1 MRETSSASARSSGKI
16 RVLVVDDSASVRQAL
31 TDIINADP
39 DLEVMATA
47 ADPYIAADRIRAEV
61 PDVIFLDIELPRM
74 DGLTFLR
81 KIMSQRPLP
90 VVVCSSLAQE
100 GSDIFMQALEAGA
113 VEVVMKPR
121 MDAAHYLLESRMRI
135 CDAAKAAAHA
145 RLRSLRRAAP
155 TLTVEPKLTAD
166 AIIPPLSPGRM
177 AALRSTLP
185 ETEPIVCIGASTG
198 GTEAL
203 RIVLE
208 GLPASCP
215 PVLIVQ
221 HMPEK
226 FTGTFA
232 NRLNSLCRP
241 TVKEAEQGDAVLR
254 GRVLIAPGN
263 RHMLL
268 RRTARSYVVDIVE
281 GPHVSRHRPSVDIL
295 FRSTA
300 QHAGANAMGV
310 ILTGMGD
317 DGAAGMLEMRAM
329 GSFTIAQDEESCIV
343 YGMPKEAV
351 ERGAVTKVL
360 PLDAIASEIMKQT
373 RVADAEKVA
382 R

>member
-1 MRETSSASARSSGKI
+1 MRDGISGTSRVSDRI
-16 RVLVVDDSASVRQAL
+16 RVLIVDDSASVRQAL
-31 TDIINADP
+31 SDIINADP

-47 ADPYIAADRIRAEV
+47 ADPYIAAERIRAEV

-100 GSDIFMQALEAGA
+100 GSEAFMQALEAGA

-121 MDAAHYLLESRMRI
+121 MDAANYLHESRMRI

-145 RLRSLRRAAP
+145 RLRSIRRPAP
-155 TLTVEPKLTAD
+155 TLTVEPKLKAD
-166 AIIPPLSPGRM
+166 AIIPPLSAGRL
-177 AALRSTLP
+177 AALRATLP
-185 ETEPIVCIGASTG
+185 QTDPIICIGASTG

-203 RIVLE
+203 RTVLE

-232 NRLNSLCRP
+232 RRLNALCQP
-241 TVKEAEQGDAVLR
+241 EVKEAEQGDSVIR
-254 GRVLIAPGN
+254 GRALIAPGN

-268 RRTARSYVVDIVE
+268 RRTGRRYVVDIVE
-281 GPHVSRHRPSVDIL
+281 GPHVSRHRPSVDVL

-300 QHAGANAMGV
+300 HNAGANALGV

-317 DGAAGMLEMRAM
+317 DGAAGLLEMRAM
-329 GSFTIAQDEESCIV
+329 GSFTIAQDEDSCIV

-351 ERGAVTKVL
+351 DRGAVSTVL
-360 PLDAIASEIMKQT
+360 PLDAIATEIIKRT
-373 RVADAEKVA
+373 RDREALKVV

>member
-1 MRETSSASARSSGKI
+1 MPLASSQAAPARGKI
-16 RVLVVDDSASVRQAL
+16 RVLIVDDSASVRQAL

-47 ADPYIAADRIRAEV
+47 ADPYIAAERIRAEI

-100 GSDIFMQALEAGA
+100 GSETFMQALEAGA

-121 MDAAHYLLESRMRI
+121 MDAASYLLESRMRI

-145 RLRSLRRAAP
+145 RLRSVRRPAP
-155 TLTVEPKLTAD
+155 SLTVEPKLSAD
-166 AIIPPLSPGRM
+166 ALVPPLSAGRL

-185 ETEPIVCIGASTG
+185 ATEPIVCIGASTG

-203 RIVLE
+203 RTVLE
-208 GLPASCP
+208 RLPASCP

-232 NRLNSLCRP
+232 KRLDALCP
-241 TVKEAEQGDAVLR
+241 PSVKEAEHGDPVLR

-268 RRTARSYVVDIVE
+268 RRTGRSYVVDVVE
-281 GPHVSRHRPSVDIL
+281 GPHVSRHRPSVDVL

-300 QHAGANAMGV
+300 YNAGGNALGV

-317 DGAAGMLEMRAM
+317 DGAAGLLEMRAM

-351 ERGAVTKVL
+351 ERGAAAKVL
-360 PLDAIASEIMKQT
+360 PLDAIAAEIMKQS
-373 RVADAEKVA
+373 RVAEAEKVA